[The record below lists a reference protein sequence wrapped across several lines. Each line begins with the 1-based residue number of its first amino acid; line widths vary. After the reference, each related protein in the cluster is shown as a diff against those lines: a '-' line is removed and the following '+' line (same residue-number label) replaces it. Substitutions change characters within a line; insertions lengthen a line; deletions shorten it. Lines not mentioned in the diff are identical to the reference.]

1 MIERVCEHIH
11 NYFSADEDRRAG
23 TYTIENGILALDHVV
38 EGQYF
43 RIVGSA
49 FNDGVY
55 IQPADDLIDET
66 FTGEVWAMKPPRDFL
81 RTVEEIEAWVA
92 KYGEAAMSPYQSENV
107 IGVYSYTKAG
117 AGTSSAT
124 AAGSWE
130 TMFKARLNQWRKLYE

>member
-11 NYFSADEDRRAG
+11 NFFSADEDRRAG
-23 TYTIENGILALDHVV
+23 TYTIENGVLTLPHVV

-66 FTGEVWAMKPPRDFL
+66 FTGEVWAMKPPRDFI
-81 RTVEEIEAWVA
+81 RTVEEIEAWEA
-92 KYGEAAMSPYQSENV
+92 KYGEAVASPFQSENV
-107 IGVYSYTKAG
+107 IGVYSYAKAATGG
-117 AGTSSAT
+117 ASALT
-124 AAGSWE
+124 GWQAA
-130 TMFKARLNQWRKLYE
+130 FKSRLNQWRRLYD

>member
-11 NYFSADEDRRAG
+11 NYFSAGEDRRAG
-23 TYTIENGILALDHVV
+23 TYTIEGGVLTLPHVA

-43 RIVGSA
+43 RIVGST

-55 IQPADDLIDET
+55 LQPADGLTDET

-81 RTVEEIEAWVA
+81 RTVGEIEAWVA
-92 KYGEAAMSPYQSENV
+92 KYGDAAMSPYQSENV
-107 IGVYSYTKAG
+107 IGVYSYTKTG

-130 TMFKARLNQWRKLYE
+130 TLFKARLNQWRRLYD

>member
-11 NYFSADEDRRAG
+11 NYFSAGDDRRAG

-81 RTVEEIEAWVA
+81 RTVEEIEAWEA
-92 KYGEAAMSPYQSENV
+92 KYGERVMSPFQSENV
-107 IGVYSYTKAG
+107 IGVYSYAKAATGG
-117 AGTSSAT
+117 ASALT
-124 AAGSWE
+124 GWQAA
-130 TMFKARLNQWRKLYE
+130 FKSRLNQWRRLYD

>member
-11 NYFSADEDRRAG
+11 NYFSAEGDRRAG
-23 TYTIENGILALDHVV
+23 TYTIENGVLTLPHVV

-66 FTGEVWAMKPPRDFL
+66 FTGEVWAMKPPRDFI
-81 RTVEEIEAWVA
+81 RTVEEIEAWEA
-92 KYGEAAMSPYQSENV
+92 KYGEAVASPFQSENV
-107 IGVYSYTKAG
+107 IGVYSYAKAATGG
-117 AGTSSAT
+117 ASALT
-124 AAGSWE
+124 GWQAA
-130 TMFKARLNQWRKLYE
+130 FKSRLNQWRKLYE

>member
-66 FTGEVWAMKPPRDFL
+66 FTGEVWAMKPPRDFI
-81 RTVEEIEAWVA
+81 RTVEEIEAWEA
-92 KYGEAAMSPYQSENV
+92 KYGERVMSPFQSENV
-107 IGVYSYTKAG
+107 IGVYSYAKAATGG
-117 AGTSSAT
+117 ASALT
-124 AAGSWE
+124 GWQAA
-130 TMFKARLNQWRKLYE
+130 FKSRLNQWRKLYE

>member
-11 NYFSADEDRRAG
+11 NYFSAGDDRRAG

-81 RTVEEIEAWVA
+81 RTVEEIEAWEA
-92 KYGEAAMSPYQSENV
+92 KYGERVMSPFQSENV
-107 IGVYSYTKAG
+107 IGVYSYAKAATGG
-117 AGTSSAT
+117 ASALT
-124 AAGSWE
+124 GWQAA
-130 TMFKARLNQWRKLYE
+130 FKARLDRWRRLYD

>member
-23 TYTIENGILALDHVV
+23 TYTIENGILTLPHVV

-49 FNDGVY
+49 FNDGVFQY
-55 IQPADDLIDET
+55 PAEDLVDET
-66 FTGEVWAMKPPRDFL
+66 FEGEVWAMKPPRDFL

-92 KYGEAAMSPYQSENV
+92 KYGDQAMSPYQSENV
-107 IGVYSYTKAG
+107 IGVYSYTKTG

-130 TMFKARLNQWRKLYE
+130 TLFKARLNQWRRLYD

>member
-23 TYTIENGILALDHVV
+23 TYTIENGVLALDHVV

-81 RTVEEIEAWVA
+81 RTVEEIEAWEA
-92 KYGEAAMSPYQSENV
+92 KYGERVMSPFQSENV
-107 IGVYSYTKAG
+107 IGVYSYAKAATGG
-117 AGTSSAT
+117 ASALT
-124 AAGSWE
+124 GWQAA
-130 TMFKARLNQWRKLYE
+130 FKARLDRWRRLYD

>member
-81 RTVEEIEAWVA
+81 RTVEEIEAWEA
-92 KYGEAAMSPYQSENV
+92 KYGERVMSPFQSENV
-107 IGVYSYTKAG
+107 IGVYSYAKAATGG
-117 AGTSSAT
+117 ASALT
-124 AAGSWE
+124 GWQAA
-130 TMFKARLNQWRKLYE
+130 FKARLDRWRRLYD